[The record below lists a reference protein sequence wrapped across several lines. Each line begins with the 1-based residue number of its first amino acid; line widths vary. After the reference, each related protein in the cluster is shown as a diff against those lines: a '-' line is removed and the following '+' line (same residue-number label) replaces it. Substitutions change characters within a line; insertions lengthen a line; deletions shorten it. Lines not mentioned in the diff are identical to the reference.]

1 MMTSDLQTCVQDMA
15 KREQARTAQEVVDTQ
30 VKIITATFDKSVA
43 YTNIMIAA
51 GYAGYFGLW
60 QFTKDLLSKQQALWS
75 ALLVLVSLVS
85 FILFEVAQMIMIPR
99 SIQKKVQLFG
109 QPDVIGN
116 PEDLLQRLRK
126 VESAQQRATSTLMRF
141 RMPSVLASIGTALGR
156 GCRQAS
162 RRPTE
167 G

>member
-1 MMTSDLQTCVQDMA
+1 MMTSDLQACVRDMA
-15 KREQARTAQEVVDTQ
+15 KREQARTAEDVVGTQ
-30 VKIITATFDKSVA
+30 GKTITATFDKSAA
-43 YTNIMIAA
+43 YKYIMIVAW
-51 GYAGYFGLW
+51 YAGYFGLW
-60 QFTKDLLSKQQALWS
+60 QLTKDMLSRQQALWP
-75 ALLVLVSLVS
+75 AQTVLVSLVS
-85 FILFEVAQMIMIPR
+85 FILFEVAQMIMITR